1 MTSTVTALRIARA
14 ADAEPDDGTIAAA
27 ARGERWAQAAV
38 LDRYAQPVW
47 ALVCRVLGRAGRGHL
62 ADDISQ
68 DALLAVLRSLTRYR
82 PQVPSRFGA
91 WVLTIAARTAIT
103 EIRRRRELLPMVAE
117 FEIAADDDSTLR
129 AGDPERRAESRAI
142 ERAIAIAVDGLPPE
156 FRAAFV
162 LRAYHELE
170 YAEIATALGIDIGT
184 VKSRL
189 WRARA
194 QLQAALD
201 EVRHG

>member
-14 ADAEPDDGTIAAA
+14 TDAEPDADTVVAA
-27 ARGERWAQAAV
+27 ARGERWAQAVV

-62 ADDISQ
+62 AEDISQ
-68 DALLAVLRSLTRYR
+68 DALLAVLRSLPRYE
-82 PQVPSRFGA
+82 PQIPSRFGA
-91 WVLTIAARTAIT
+91 WVLTIAARTALS
-103 EIRRRRELLPMVAE
+103 EIRRRRELAPMI
-117 FEIAADDDSTLR
+117 EIADDD
-129 AGDPERRAESRAI
+129 APAPDRRAEGRDL
-142 ERAIAIAVDGLPPE
+142 ERAVSIAVDGLSPE

-162 LRAYHELE
+162 LRAYHELG
-170 YAEIATALGIDIGT
+170 YAEIAAALGIDIGT

-201 EVRHG
+201 EVRHGR